1 MLLIKIRPGG
11 VSLSYLKQASKPLRA
26 LSIPSDPPASAR
38 LHMPSL
44 PPMMEL
50 SDINQ
55 QESSTWKERGRY
67 QNDGITGLSL
77 EKGKTFLFISCFRNL
92 KRFVNK
98 RLVTFAIM
106 TLPNYTYSPKLYLS
120 VEAHH
125 QDGFGPL
132 LVIYPYQSGQEA
144 VKLAS
149 DTSVGLAG
157 YIFTNSLPRAWRVEE
172 LLEVLNGMTSQV
184 NSV

>member
-77 EKGKTFLFISCFRNL
+77 EKGKVGENLFATKTGAAYADVNFR
-92 KRFVNK
+92 F
-98 RLVTFAIM
+98 
-106 TLPNYTYSPKLYLS
+106 
-120 VEAHH
+120 
-125 QDGFGPL
+125 
-132 LVIYPYQSGQEA
+132 
-144 VKLAS
+144 
-149 DTSVGLAG
+149 
-157 YIFTNSLPRAWRVEE
+157 
-172 LLEVLNGMTSQV
+172 
-184 NSV
+184 